1 VNDFER
7 GKNMEEQVYSLSPGV
22 NLTALRTDRFHK
34 GFFSVDLLRALSRE
48 DASRNA
54 LLMSVLRR
62 GTRALP
68 DMEKLSEAMEKLYG
82 ASVEPMMRQLGE
94 TLSIGFRAVF
104 PDGRYIPGE
113 EDILSQ
119 VIGLTGELLLDPA
132 THGGLLRDEYVRSE
146 GRNLHD
152 RVEAEINNK
161 RGYAIERMRELMF
174 DGEPYGVYPLGD
186 AEEALRI
193 RNQALTRFY
202 REALVASPIEMY
214 YCGSAEGDRVA
225 DVVRRAFRGL
235 PGGGE
240 RRLPELGKKAG
251 GEELRHVTEEMD
263 VEQGNLVIGF
273 RRHRS
278 GDAGYPA
285 LAVFNELFGGG
296 PASRL
301 FLNVREKRSLCYYA
315 GSSVDRYKEVMLVQ
329 AGIGFDRREETEE
342 AVFAELADLSAGNI
356 DPGELDTARKGVAN
370 GYLSALDSP
379 GAICAFRMG
388 QGLLGAG
395 GDLRQ
400 FAGAALQVTAG
411 DVGRVAAEFRPELS
425 YFLRRGASE

>member
-1 VNDFER
+1 
-7 GKNMEEQVYSLSPGV
+7 MEERVYSLFPGV
-22 NLTALRTDRFHK
+22 NLTTLRTDRFHR
-34 GFFSVDLLRALSRE
+34 GYFSVNLLRGLSRE
-48 DASRNA
+48 NATRNA

-68 DMEKLSEAMEKLYG
+68 DMEKLSEAMDQLYG
-82 ASVEPMMRQLGE
+82 TSVEPMMRQMGE
-94 TLSIGFRAVF
+94 TLAIGFQAVF
-104 PDGRYIPGE
+104 PDDRFLPGG
-113 EDILSQ
+113 EDMLSR
-119 VIGLTGELLLDPA
+119 VIAITGELLLNPA

-146 GRNLHD
+146 GQNLHD

-161 RGYAIERMRELMF
+161 RGYAVERLRELMF
-174 DGEPYGVYPLGD
+174 AGEPYGVYPLGE

-193 RNQALTRFY
+193 RNQALTKFY
-202 REALVASPIEMY
+202 REVLSSSPVELY
-214 YCGSAEGDRVA
+214 YCGSAEGNRVA
-225 DVVRRAFRGL
+225 DCVRSALRDL
-235 PGGGE
+235 PSGGE
-240 RRLPELGKKAG
+240 RRLPEQGKTVAG
-251 GEELRHVTEEMD
+251 GEMRHVTEEMD

-278 GDAGYPA
+278 GDAAHPA

-315 GSSVDRYKEVMLVQ
+315 GSSIDRYKEVMLVH

-342 AVFAELADLSAGNI
+342 AIFSELTDLAAGHI
-356 DPGELDTARKGVAN
+356 DPGELETARKGVAT
-370 GYLSALDSP
+370 GYLSALDNP

-400 FAGAALQVTAG
+400 FAGEALQVTAE

-425 YFLRRGASE
+425 YFLRKGASE